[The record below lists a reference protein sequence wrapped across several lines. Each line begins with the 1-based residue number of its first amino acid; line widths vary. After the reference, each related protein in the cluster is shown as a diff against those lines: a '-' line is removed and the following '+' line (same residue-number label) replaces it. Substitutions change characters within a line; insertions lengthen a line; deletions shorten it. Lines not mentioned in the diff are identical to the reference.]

1 MGGGVEGGGKEEGK
15 VEGGGKGAG
24 VGGRGGVEEHK
35 GGAGSA
41 VSPLGQAGR
50 GVSDAFED
58 GEEGSGGVLSGQQ
71 VRGGARRGRGGK
83 RRGQARGPHARDGED
98 GVASGENSPEE
109 FSNLSELSIDN
120 LEAHTERMDREYEQ
134 RMAAAAAAGGGGGGG
149 EGGGQG
155 GNIADDG
162 TDMVV
167 MQRYYT
173 LGRTRVSTL
182 PLLNASDE
190 VTKSITSRPTK
201 GWKRTASRDSV
212 LSRSSLSS
220 IAESDCEYS
229 LSCDSSYG
237 S

>member
-1 MGGGVEGGGKEEGK
+1 MEVWKGEGRRKGRWKGEGRVREWGGGEGWRSTRVGQDQRCPLWARRGGACLTRLRTGRKGL
-15 VEGGGKGAG
+15 GGCCLGSRSGE
-24 VGGRGGVEEHK
+24 GRGGAGEGRDEGRRVGPTRVTGRMVLRQGRTLPRSFPTSPSFRLITWKLILSVWTESMSSGWPPQPPRGE
-35 GGAGSA
+35 GG
-41 VSPLGQAGR
+41 P
-50 GVSDAFED
+50 
-58 GEEGSGGVLSGQQ
+58 
-71 VRGGARRGRGGK
+71 
-83 RRGQARGPHARDGED
+83 
-98 GVASGENSPEE
+98 
-109 FSNLSELSIDN
+109 
-120 LEAHTERMDREYEQ
+120 
-134 RMAAAAAAGGGGGGG
+134 GG